1 MTCLQEASAYNRP
14 EPMAAHQPPS
24 SSLQPNP
31 SAAIMS
37 GYHPPTQA
45 ERPQAP
51 QPSTSGRASGLSHA
65 STATGVNL
73 PATQSDLAGGASD
86 CQAGQGQASS
96 SGSQQSLQGDSPK
109 ARWSAVAANQDQP
122 GGRPRGVSPPS
133 EDVSSSGEDTDIGF
147 CRVLIGY
154 LHMIRNPGIH
164 TVGSQPHGSN
174 FC

>member
-1 MTCLQEASAYNRP
+1 
-14 EPMAAHQPPS
+14 MAAHQPPA

-51 QPSTSGRASGLSHA
+51 QPSTSGRGSGLSHA
-65 STATGVNL
+65 SSATGVNL
-73 PATQSDLAGGASD
+73 PATQSDLAGGATQSDLAGGASD

-133 EDVSSSGEDTDIGF
+133 HEDVSSSGEDNDIGF
-147 CRVLIGY
+147 CRL
-154 LHMIRNPGIH
+154 N
-164 TVGSQPHGSN
+164 
-174 FC
+174 